1 MIKNYAPPCEKRIS
15 SHCLRRTITEIIE
28 NEGVF
33 TDEMRLTTGTLHE
46 IPSSIDPLI
55 ATLTEPLAA
64 ALQRFE
70 MSSAQKKNPRGTWTK
85 KARNFNR
92 LRRIIKGRIGLI
104 A

>member
-70 MSSAQKKNPRGTWTK
+70 MSSAQKKTLVGLGPR
-85 KARNFNR
+85 R
-92 LRRIIKGRIGLI
+92 LGILIDFVGSLKGGL